1 MLRGNKFPVCYQ
13 FSHPVVVR
21 LADNGDGDM
30 AMPAVW
36 WTCDQEYLDQCRTT
50 LSYFKQNVTEGKA
63 QVIRS
68 VVAVADSYAMLGRPE
83 DIVPRLARL
92 IEERVAR
99 TPWCPAC
106 QKPMHLV
113 SANSDNTYAKLRH
126 VVFVCDCGRASDQL
140 VQV

>member
-1 MLRGNKFPVCYQ
+1 MPDRSDAGGCSQPGRQAYPSTDALGPC
-13 FSHPVVVR
+13 SVVGEGHQGWLLV
-21 LADNGDGDM
+21 
-30 AMPAVW
+30 
-36 WTCDQEYLDQCRTT
+36 DQCRTT